1 MSATERVFVAVHLPA
16 AQRAV
21 LESAIA
27 SLRGHGLDRVR
38 WVRVE
43 GIHLTLKFPR
53 RYTCFPSRGCS
64 ARDEV
69 CRQGRCPLP
78 TPIGI
83 SGRFFPI
90 PSVPV

>member
-43 GIHLTLKFPR
+43 GIHLTLKFLGDIPVSQVEAVAQGMR
-53 RYTCFPSRGCS
+53 SAARTLPPSKCNWHLWAFS
-64 ARDEV
+64 
-69 CRQGRCPLP
+69 
-78 TPIGI
+78 
-83 SGRFFPI
+83 PI